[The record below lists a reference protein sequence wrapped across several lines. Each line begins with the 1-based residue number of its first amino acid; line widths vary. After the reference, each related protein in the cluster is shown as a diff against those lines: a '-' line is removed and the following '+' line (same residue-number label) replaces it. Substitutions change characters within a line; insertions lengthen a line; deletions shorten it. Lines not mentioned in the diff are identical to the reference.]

1 MVCLVY
7 INYIYI
13 YMNPYKKNDPDT
25 FITKIV
31 MRVHT
36 HTHTHTQTISRSLTS
51 TRTHSARYR
60 KIDLCFLSN
69 WTNHEHI
76 FSSYTS
82 PYISPWRFTI
92 FLTVIYCEANR
103 NSVRLF
109 QIKLNERWIYS
120 WKKVKSRA
128 RENNSSRLLA
138 VMKRWPLDPRSYLL
152 SHDAGQSLGL
162 LLFDAFCFRLL
173 LFDFNEIKLSRKP
186 EKL

>member
-1 MVCLVY
+1 MYIAIKKVIHIKTKHKSNSLLCILFFWENEICKPKNLSGVVNFRFSSKYINKETHYTYNYIYIYMVCLVY

-92 FLTVIYCEANR
+92 LLTVIY
-103 NSVRLF
+103 F
-109 QIKLNERWIYS
+109 
-120 WKKVKSRA
+120 
-128 RENNSSRLLA
+128 
-138 VMKRWPLDPRSYLL
+138 
-152 SHDAGQSLGL
+152 
-162 LLFDAFCFRLL
+162 
-173 LFDFNEIKLSRKP
+173 
-186 EKL
+186 